1 MSRSAL
7 YEQEI
12 ARLRKKRIA
21 AIGLGVSNMSVIAFL
36 TAAGCSVT
44 ALDRKPAEELAKE
57 VVWLE
62 QLGVSYRL
70 GESYLDGLERYDEIF
85 VSPGVPIHIPQIVEA
100 VKAGATLNGEIKLF
114 LRLCGRQVVGITG
127 SAGKTTTT
135 SLLHA
140 MIKGSG
146 KDCIVAGNIGAEV
159 LSRMEYIAD
168 DTVVVLE
175 LSSFQLQIV
184 DTSPHIGAILNLSQN
199 HLDHHLSLDEYY
211 QAKEN
216 IIRFQSSEDFAVLNA
231 DNAGTL
237 ELARSCMGTPKLYS
251 LKPISSDGAY
261 LDGDSLVY
269 RSEQVEERVCTK
281 SDINLLGEHNLC
293 NCLAAIL
300 MGRICEVSAESIR
313 NTIRLFR
320 GVEHRLEQVCCWN
333 GIVFYNDSIATSPDR
348 TIAAMRAIDRPI
360 VLIAGGR
367 DKNLDY
373 DELGSAIVSK
383 ARALVLVGA
392 ASDRIHRSVEK
403 ALAERGQSSREEANL
418 EGVALEEVRRAAGF
432 REAVETAVSLAGTGD
447 AVLLSP
453 ACASF
458 DLFRSYKHRGDAFK
472 QIVRELTADRP

>member
-7 YEQEI
+7 YEREL
-12 ARLRKKRIA
+12 ARLRKRKIA
-21 AIGLGVSNMSVIAFL
+21 AIGLGVSNMSVIEFL

-44 ALDRKPAEELAKE
+44 ALDRKPAEQLYRE
-57 VVWLE
+57 VASLD

-70 GESYLDGLERYDEIF
+70 GESYLDGLEQFDEIF
-85 VSPGVPIHIPQIVEA
+85 VSPGVPIHIPQIADA
-100 VKAGATLNGEIKLF
+100 VKAGAALNGEIKLF

-135 SLLHA
+135 SLVHA
-140 MIKGSG
+140 MMKGAG

-159 LSRMEYIAD
+159 LSKIESIGP

-175 LSSFQLQIV
+175 LSSFQLQIA
-184 DTSPHIGAILNLSQN
+184 DTSPHVGALLNLSPN
-199 HLDHHLSLDEYY
+199 HLDHHLALDEYY

-231 DNAGTL
+231 DDARTL
-237 ELARSCMGTPKLYS
+237 ELSRSCPGIAKLYS
-251 LKPISSDGAY
+251 LQPVNWDGAY
-261 LDGDSLVY
+261 LDGDDLIY
-269 RSEQVEERVCTK
+269 RCGRVEERVCTK
-281 SDINLLGEHNLC
+281 SDISLLGEHNLS

-300 MGRICEVSAESIR
+300 MGRISEVSAESIR
-313 NTIRLFR
+313 NAVRLFR
-320 GVEHRLEQVCCWN
+320 AVEHRLEQVCCSG
-333 GIVFYNDSIATSPDR
+333 GIAFYNDSIATSPDR

-360 VLIAGGR
+360 VLIAGGH

-373 DELGSAIVSK
+373 DELGNAIVGR

-392 ASDRIHRSVEK
+392 ASDRIRRSVEK
-403 ALAERGQSSREEANL
+403 ALAEREQGNRGVANL
-418 EGVALEEVRRAAGF
+418 GEITLEEVRQATEF
-432 REAVETAVSLAGTGD
+432 REAVETAASLARAGD

-458 DLFRSYKHRGDAFK
+458 DMFRSYKHRGDTFK
-472 QIVRELTADRP
+472 QIVKEITEAQS